1 MTTKITATPPSH
13 VSRDT
18 IVARSKAVLERP
30 DSPINETEDIFRIE
44 ALGLEWDMGLQVYEP
59 VDTSKIARGADGKVS
74 FEFEARPDKP
84 GRKTAAT
91 RRRLRDHR

>member
-1 MTTKITATPPSH
+1 MTTKISVTPPSH
-13 VSRDT
+13 ISRDT

-59 VDTSKIARGADGKVS
+59 VDTSKIARGADGKKIGIFVLHGGS
-74 FEFEARPDKP
+74 GDFKSMADM
-84 GRKTAAT
+84 
-91 RRRLRDHR
+91 